1 MIPIPI
7 FRNAILNL
15 DNYCSSIIFK
25 DARSKWSLPH
35 TYTKCMITWYAKLS
49 MEWNLHGELKF
60 RVRSNSNQGDIL

>member
-15 DNYCSSIIFK
+15 DNDCSSIIFK
-25 DARSKWSLPH
+25 DA
-35 TYTKCMITWYAKLS
+35 KCMITWYAKLS